1 MSSKEEKRAKRL
13 ENKKRKI
20 EAFLNVAKLNETD
33 VVKKRKVERTSENF
47 NLLVNSVDNGN
58 VFHSQFMFYYCKTSK
73 GGRRMCHFLKL
84 FFKTQVTKPKN

>member
-33 VVKKRKVERTSENF
+33 VVKKRKVECTSENF

-58 VFHSQFMFYYCKTSK
+58 VFHMIVNSCFIMVK
-73 GGRRMCHFLKL
+73 HPN
-84 FFKTQVTKPKN
+84 FKFENFATRN

>member
-1 MSSKEEKRAKRL
+1 MTSLQIILRIIIYLLHFFQRKMSSKEEKRAKRL

-33 VVKKRKVERTSENF
+33 VVKKRKVECTSENF

-58 VFHSQFMFYYCKTSK
+58 VFHSQFMFYYGKTSK
-73 GGRRMCHFLKL
+73 F
-84 FFKTQVTKPKN
+84 